1 MTIKWEATTG
11 KHLYTRN
18 QADGAL
24 LNGTRIQKVHSE
36 PGDGHQDGAA
46 GTVIGSIG
54 PQDMPDRYAYFIVW
68 DEEPGAGLPV
78 GITEGRVKVH
88 ENHHRG

>member
-1 MTIKWEATTG
+1 MAIKWEATRA
-11 KHLYTRN
+11 HHVFTRN
-18 QADGAL
+18 QAEGAL
-24 LNGTRIQKVHSE
+24 SNGTRIEKTNSE
-36 PGDGHQDGAA
+36 PGDGHCDGAA
-46 GTVIGSIG
+46 GTIIGSIAAMVVPG
-54 PQDMPDRYAYFIVW
+54 FVYFVAW